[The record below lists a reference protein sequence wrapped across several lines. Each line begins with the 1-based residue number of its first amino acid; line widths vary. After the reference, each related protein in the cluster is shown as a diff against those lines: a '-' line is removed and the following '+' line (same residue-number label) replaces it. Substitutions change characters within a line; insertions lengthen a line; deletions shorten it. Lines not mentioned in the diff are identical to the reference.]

1 MTDVNEQLAEISPL
15 NGLHGE
21 EGAAGGRRL
30 LAAARTFAHNR
41 LGLAGVLIVLL
52 MIGFCFIGPLIYHTN
67 QVYTNLNQVHLA
79 PSLAHPL
86 GTDPLGY
93 DELGRLMVG
102 GRASLEVALAASVI
116 ATGFGAL
123 WGAISGYI
131 GGLADTVMMRAV
143 DAMLSVPPLLIVLFL
158 ATIYRPNVP
167 VLIIVVALVAW
178 LIPSRLVRGEALRL
192 RTLEYVQA
200 VRVIGGSHWRAISRH
215 VLPNSIGTMAVNVT
229 FQVADAILLV
239 AAMGYLGLGIPAPGT
254 DWGSMLSSG
263 IDYIYSGYWWLI
275 YPPGIAIVVTVVA
288 FNFIGDAL
296 RDAFEVRL
304 RER

>member
-1 MTDVNEQLAEISPL
+1 
-15 NGLHGE
+15 
-21 EGAAGGRRL
+21 
-30 LAAARTFAHNR
+30 
-41 LGLAGVLIVLL
+41 VLL
-52 MIGFCFIGPLIYHTN
+52 MIGFCFIGPLIYHTD
-67 QVYTNLNQVHLA
+67 QIHTDLNAVHLP
-79 PSLAHPL
+79 PSAVHPL

-93 DELGRLMVG
+93 DELGRLMAG
-102 GRASLEVALAASVI
+102 GRASLEVALAAAVI

-123 WGAISGYI
+123 WGAISGYT
-131 GGLADTVMMRAV
+131 GGLADSVMMRIV
-143 DAMLSVPPLLIVLFL
+143 DVLLSVPPLLIVLFL

-167 VLIIVVALVAW
+167 MLILVVAFVAW
-178 LIPSRLVRGEALRL
+178 LIPSRLVRGEALVL

-200 VRVIGGSHWRAISRH
+200 VRVAGGTHRRAIFRH
-215 VLPNSIGTMAVNVT
+215 VLPNSVGTVVVNVT

-263 IDYIYSGYWWLI
+263 INYTYSGYWWLI
-275 YPPGIAIVVTVVA
+275 YPPGVAIVLTVIS

-296 RDAFEVRL
+296 RDAFEIRL

>member
-1 MTDVNEQLAEISPL
+1 
-15 NGLHGE
+15 
-21 EGAAGGRRL
+21 
-30 LAAARTFAHNR
+30 
-41 LGLAGVLIVLL
+41 
-52 MIGFCFIGPLIYHTN
+52 
-67 QVYTNLNQVHLA
+67 
-79 PSLAHPL
+79 
-86 GTDPLGY
+86 
-93 DELGRLMVG
+93 MVG
-102 GRASLEVALAASVI
+102 GQASLEVALAASVI

-123 WGAISGYI
+123 WGAVSGYI
-131 GGLADTVMMRAV
+131 GGLADTIMMRAV

-167 VLIIVVALVAW
+167 MLILVVALVSW
-178 LIPSRLVRGEALRL
+178 LIPSRLVRGEALVL

-200 VRVIGGSHWRAISRH
+200 VRVVGGTHRRAIFRH
-215 VLPNSIGTMAVNVT
+215 VLPNSVGTMVVNVT

-239 AAMGYLGLGIPAPGT
+239 ASMGYLGLGIPPPGT

-263 IDYIYSGYWWLI
+263 INYIYSGYWWLI
-275 YPPGIAIVVTVVA
+275 YPPGIAIVLTVVA